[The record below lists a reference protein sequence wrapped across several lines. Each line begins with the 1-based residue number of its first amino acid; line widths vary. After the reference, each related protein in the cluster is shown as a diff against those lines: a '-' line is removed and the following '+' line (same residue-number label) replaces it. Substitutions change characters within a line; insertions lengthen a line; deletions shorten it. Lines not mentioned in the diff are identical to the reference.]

1 MSLTNAPSTSNVS
14 ENWIAQLFHQNSYLS
29 FDGTDDYIDLGETT
43 SSSPIAI
50 GSSTGI
56 TIAFWINFPTLG
68 AAEPIFRSHD
78 HATNYVGYAVDK
90 NSSNQIS
97 FSWYDG
103 SGSGPGDRRTM
114 TGDTALSA
122 DTWYFVI
129 ITSTF
134 AYATSGTKIY
144 INGTTSDSITA
155 SGTYSGT
162 YPVYSGSSLNGI
174 IGQKLPSTDI
184 WGEFKLRN
192 LGIWA
197 AVLDSANLT
206 VIYNSGNF
214 LSFLQDNGNYD
225 ESSALK
231 GYWEFNNG
239 DNIIQDKSGNGAH
252 GTITGG
258 VYEDFLPIALS
269 DTTVDDVF
277 YHGTITNVPSIR
289 SSIDLAKSTS
299 DTDNISLSIAN
310 FQTDGTDFYK
320 LIFNGTN
327 NYHNKGVRIYA
338 QFSGETTLSNCQ
350 RIFTGRLVD
359 ITLDQNQNIK
369 MQINSHRPWDKIEF
383 PQTKSLNSVYQP
395 VVYGDYSAHADRGL
409 VRDFANAVHPV
420 PFHSKGLTTDHLI
433 IPAKD
438 YTNIYPH
445 YYDATADAFLPI
457 KSDNYTAATQNL
469 DDDYDP
475 NVNIGLVKREMRRRF
490 LINPISLS
498 TDGST
503 TFTNAKN
510 LLMKS
515 YNSSGMTF
523 SYTDSNAGVTKNAYV
538 NFACELNKVLDCD
551 LDLKGYAA
559 TPASQTNV
567 FFDLKIAHGNTEGT
581 YYDSGASIVNGL
593 PQNQQTDLGV
603 DSVNGA
609 DFGATSVVDS
619 SYAGQG
625 LITAGS
631 DFANDNNLRT
641 MNLWCQIA
649 GYASNVVTCELV
661 INDMVL
667 YVDSQQSYD
676 EDKGNTNNSIS
687 IASNLKYLYL
697 GVDGLTASWDSGAIS
712 HGHDAHR
719 DMLIRF
725 AGVSTEDP
733 EVNTGEAWSVL
744 NTDRAIDN
752 WKVRYWQLEPRS
764 LKDALDK
771 MAYES
776 GFISK
781 FSPSNQLKYIYVKK
795 SSELSALLNLTKD
808 DIANVSV
815 STTGIDN
822 VHATMDISNKLHPA
836 DSTRYYSTT
845 TATDASLITK
855 YNLGD
860 KEGIASV
867 NLDMN
872 VGTIPT
878 TANADCNAD
887 WYSYMH
893 NIIGD
898 MKIIVDCQ
906 VVNPAKGYQLET
918 GDIVTF
924 TDMPVEMFGTD
935 FSTSTKFMIIETK
948 RSPGKVGITA
958 REVG

>member
-1 MSLTNAPSTSNVS
+1 MSLSNAPSTSNVS
-14 ENWIAQLFHQNSYLS
+14 ENWIAQFTADNKHCLS
-29 FDGTDDYIDLGETT
+29 FDGTNDKVTFGNIFALYTSYTIEAWVNPSTVSTTGKAWILYNGNQDYDENTEANNVTFSLYQSDNDVGFYYQYGASSNKVITFAGNQLTADTWVHLALVRDNSDDSIKLYVNGVLNNT
-43 SSSPIAI
+43 SSSTPDPTGGGSGVFSLGYGEYTLTPDDQYFNGKIAHARVWNVARSAADI
-50 GSSTGI
+50 LQYMNRPVVGKESGLQGYWKLNEGSGTSVDDLTSNNNNGTLSGPTWSINGFDQFIFDFGLSFLDTIVDNDYHRGSILNKSITIRDSIDLTKSTSSTG
-56 TIAFWINFPTLG
+56 N
-68 AAEPIFRSHD
+68 
-78 HATNYVGYAVDK
+78 
-90 NSSNQIS
+90 IS
-97 FSWYDG
+97 
-103 SGSGPGDRRTM
+103 
-114 TGDTALSA
+114 
-122 DTWYFVI
+122 
-129 ITSTF
+129 ITS
-134 AYATSGTKIY
+134 
-144 INGTTSDSITA
+144 
-155 SGTYSGT
+155 
-162 YPVYSGSSLNGI
+162 
-174 IGQKLPSTDI
+174 
-184 WGEFKLRN
+184 
-192 LGIWA
+192 
-197 AVLDSANLT
+197 
-206 VIYNSGNF
+206 
-214 LSFLQDNGNYD
+214 
-225 ESSALK
+225 
-231 GYWEFNNG
+231 
-239 DNIIQDKSGNGAH
+239 
-252 GTITGG
+252 
-258 VYEDFLPIALS
+258 
-269 DTTVDDVF
+269 
-277 YHGTITNVPSIR
+277 
-289 SSIDLAKSTS
+289 
-299 DTDNISLSIAN
+299 AN
-310 FQTDGTDFYK
+310 FTTNGTDFYK
-320 LIFNGTN
+320 TLFNGTN
-327 NYHNKGVRIYA
+327 NYHNKEVRLYA
-338 QFSGETTLSNCQ
+338 QFSGESTLSDCQ

-383 PQTKSLNSVYQP
+383 PQTQTLNNVYQP
-395 VVYGDYSAHADRGL
+395 VVYGDYSAHADQGL

-420 PFHSKGLTTDHLI
+420 PFKRKGITTDHLI
-433 IPAKD
+433 IPAKS
-438 YTNIYPH
+438 YSNIYPH
-445 YYDATADAFLPI
+445 YYDSTADAFLPI
-457 KSDNYTAATQNL
+457 KSDNYTAATKNL
-469 DDDYDP
+469 DDEYDS
-475 NVNIGLVKREMRRRF
+475 NVNIGLVNREMQRRF
-490 LINPISLS
+490 RINAISIS
-498 TDGST
+498 SDGST
-503 TFTNAKN
+503 TMTNAKN
-510 LLMKS
+510 LLHDS
-515 YNSSGMTF
+515 YSASGAYHDYGPETSSQ
-523 SYTDSNAGVTKNAYV
+523 AKNIYL
-538 NFACELNKVLDCD
+538 NFAAELSKINDSD
-551 LDLKGYAA
+551 LDIKGTVVTPSGQVNTNLTLRINYSGGYGNYYSGGFAA
-559 TPASQTNV
+559 NQNLAITLA
-567 FFDLKIAHGNTEGT
+567 
-581 YYDSGASIVNGL
+581 NGL
-593 PQNQQTDLGV
+593 A
-603 DSVNGA
+603 GA
-609 DFGATSVVDS
+609 AAVSTS
-619 SYAGQG
+619 SYG
-625 LITAGS
+625 
-631 DFANDNNLRT
+631 T
-641 MNLWCQIA
+641 MNLSILNNNLYTVNLSTTISSST
-649 GYASNVVTCELV
+649 GSDDVVMTV
-661 INDMVL
+661 TIQDYVL
-667 YVDSQQSYD
+667 YMDVQQSYD
-676 EDKGNTNNSIS
+676 EDDANTNNSITA
-687 IASNLKYLYL
+687 ASNLKYLYL
-697 GVDGLTASWDSGAIS
+697 GVDGLTATWDSGAIS

-752 WKVRYWQLEPRS
+752 WKIRYWQLEPRS

>member
-43 SSSPIAI
+43 SSSAIAI

-90 NSSNQIS
+90 DSSNQIS

-103 SGSGPGDRRTM
+103 SGSGSGDRRTM

-134 AYATSGTKIY
+134 ANATSGTKIY

-162 YPVYSGSSLNGI
+162 YPVYSGSSLKGI

-197 AVLDSANLT
+197 SVLDSANLT

-214 LSFLQDNGNYD
+214 LSFLQDTGNYD
-225 ESSALK
+225 QSSALK

-258 VYEDFLPIALS
+258 IYENFLPISLS
-269 DTTVDDVF
+269 DTTVDNVF
-277 YHGTITNVPSIR
+277 YHGTITNNPSIR
-289 SSIDLAKSTS
+289 SSIDLDKSIA

-338 QFSGETTLSNCQ
+338 QFHGESALSNCQ

-359 ITLDQNQNIK
+359 ITVDQNQNIK

-383 PQTKSLNSVYQP
+383 PQTKHSKYNIYQP
-395 VVYGDYSAHADRGL
+395 VVYGSYNYSDATSGATNDAAYGGVFPVPILYTNRNTIVTVLPKTYTAGSHCYIHHYVGYDWFCSIKTEGSGMTDATTTEGGVDILETPSSDRATGWIRTNNAGYNASDTGGSVTYLSNAQNALDFNLVTGAADTTTYATGDINSTSDIRYITIQTPNKQFAVTIIDAVKVKHSILWDDGSGDPQQYL
-409 VRDFANAVHPV
+409 IDFFSNEYDSSADDLLSSPLAKNLSNSISTHELSFNTTPANAVA
-420 PFHSKGLTTDHLI
+420 SE
-433 IPAKD
+433 
-438 YTNIYPH
+438 
-445 YYDATADAFLPI
+445 TA
-457 KSDNYTAATQNL
+457 
-469 DDDYDP
+469 
-475 NVNIGLVKREMRRRF
+475 LVCPDE
-490 LINPISLS
+490 
-498 TDGST
+498 
-503 TFTNAKN
+503 
-510 LLMKS
+510 LLMKYDPQNTPTLYDHEDHELRVYDIQMRYENRFN
-515 YNSSGMTF
+515 YN
-523 SYTDSNAGVTKNAYV
+523 DNDRKRVA
-538 NFACELNKVLDCD
+538 
-551 LDLKGYAA
+551 DLKYFYCGAA
-559 TPASQTNV
+559 
-567 FFDLKIAHGNTEGT
+567 
-581 YYDSGASIVNGL
+581 
-593 PQNQQTDLGV
+593 
-603 DSVNGA
+603 
-609 DFGATSVVDS
+609 
-619 SYAGQG
+619 
-625 LITAGS
+625 
-631 DFANDNNLRT
+631 
-641 MNLWCQIA
+641 
-649 GYASNVVTCELV
+649 
-661 INDMVL
+661 
-667 YVDSQQSYD
+667 
-676 EDKGNTNNSIS
+676 
-687 IASNLKYLYL
+687 
-697 GVDGLTASWDSGAIS
+697 GLTATWDSDAIS

-752 WKVRYWQLEPRS
+752 WKIRYWQLEPTS

-776 GFISK
+776 GFVSK
-781 FSPSNQLKYIYVKK
+781 FSPSNKLKYIYVKQ

-808 DIANVSV
+808 DIANVNV

-822 VHATMDISNKLHPA
+822 VHATMDISNRVNAAEP
-836 DSTRYYSTT
+836 SRYYAVTR
-845 TATDASLITK
+845 ATDASLITK

-860 KEGIASV
+860 KEGITAV

-898 MKIIVDCQ
+898 MKILVNCQ

-935 FSTSTKFMIIETK
+935 FATDKYFMIIETK